1 MRSFEQSYSSDPVL
15 TLPAQHPHQSPF
27 NMESNRPVFTSPF
40 TNGVHQSPANS
51 SWSSLTPTQSTPRS
65 AAGRKRSR
73 DEAASNLE
81 EDYFQVPAPVIPE
94 PENEDEWEYGEGMVL
109 IKKGTGYV
117 TDSTSQTGTWQEE
130 RAAEEQAKLAAQIA
144 AAAERP
150 VIRATKSQRLN
161 LSATPAIPEEVS
173 HEAASPGGSPERH
186 TEPTVDIFTLH
197 LGIGWSSMD
206 NAGPDIQAAARGW
219 AKFIE
224 NHFPITNAKIQ
235 LQSKGLSSYLVEAN
249 EGYFLFGEDLKQGRL
264 VSTNLERLWVNLRG
278 PTPVFDGD
286 LVMEAGQTPKVEA
299 QSMVESAMN
308 GIPVVGVA
316 NGINPPF
323 GGREAT
329 NGMAGVVESPITSGD
344 VSNGVVGSEGHALN
358 GSAMNGIATTNEM
371 GNLNGAHKPPQSI
384 EVEMDM
390 S

>member
-1 MRSFEQSYSSDPVL
+1 MD
-15 TLPAQHPHQSPF
+15 
-27 NMESNRPVFTSPF
+27 SNRPVFNTPF
-40 TNGVHQSPANS
+40 TNSIHQSPANS

-73 DEAASNLE
+73 DEASSNLE
-81 EDYFQVPAPVIPE
+81 EDYFQVPVPVIPE

-130 RAAEEQAKLAAQIA
+130 KAAEEQAKLAAQIA

-173 HEAASPGGSPERH
+173 QEAASPGGSPERH
-186 TEPTVDIFTLH
+186 TEPTVDMFTLH

-224 NHFPITNAKIQ
+224 NHFPVTNAKIQ

-264 VSTNLERLWVNLRG
+264 VSTSLERLWVNLRG
-278 PTPVFDGD
+278 PAPVFDGD
-286 LVMEAGQTPKVEA
+286 LVMEAGQTPKIDAQLLVEG
-299 QSMVESAMN
+299 AMN

-323 GGREAT
+323 GGEQT
-329 NGMAGVVESPITSGD
+329 INGMTDVVDSPITNGGVS
-344 VSNGVVGSEGHALN
+344 SNGIVGN
-358 GSAMNGIATTNEM
+358 GVQVMNGIASANDI
-371 GNLNGAHKPPQSI
+371 GNLNGVHKPPQSI